1 MGNVLK
7 KIVMFVPRRI
17 KRYVLGNIP
26 ERVQRQEQF
35 QRIFIKQIKLAIET
49 ATGIEF
55 QGQIHQDMFAWSYFD
70 GKKDGFYIDI
80 GANDGKSISNT
91 YVFEKLGWGGACIEP
106 LPDVFEKLRQNRSC
120 DCSNVA
126 ISDVSGESIE
136 FIRAKGVE
144 VLSGLSNQMTEAH
157 KERIRREKGEIEKI
171 YVKTLT
177 FDDLMSNYPD
187 TKHIDFMSI
196 DVEGAEMSV
205 LKAIDFKKFTFGFI
219 TVENNEE
226 IRGDGKRL
234 ISFMEGHGY
243 QVYLDY
249 GGDIMFVPKTVWVV

>member
-1 MGNVLK
+1 MENVLK
-7 KIVMFVPRRI
+7 KIVMFIPRRI

-26 ERVQRQEQF
+26 ERIQRQEQF
-35 QRIFIKQIKLAIET
+35 QRVFIKQIKQAVKT
-49 ATGIEF
+49 ATGIDF

-80 GANDGKSISNT
+80 GANDGKYISNT
-91 YVFEKLGWGGACIEP
+91 YIFEKLGWGGACIEP
-106 LPDVFEKLRQNRSC
+106 LPDVFEKLRKNRSC
-120 DCSNVA
+120 DCFNVA

-144 VLSGLSNQMTEAH
+144 VLSGLSSQMTEAH

-205 LKAIDFKKFTFGFI
+205 LKTIDFKKYSFGFI
-219 TVENNEE
+219 TLENNEE
-226 IRGDGKRL
+226 IKRNSTRL
-234 ISFMEGHGY
+234 ITFMQKRGY
-243 QVYLDY
+243 KVYLDY
-249 GGDIMFVPKTVWVV
+249 EGDIMFVPNDVWIV